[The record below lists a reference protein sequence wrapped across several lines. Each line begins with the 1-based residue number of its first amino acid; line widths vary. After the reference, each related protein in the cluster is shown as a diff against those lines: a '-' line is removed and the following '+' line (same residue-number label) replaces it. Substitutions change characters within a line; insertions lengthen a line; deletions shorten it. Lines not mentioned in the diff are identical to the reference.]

1 MGRCGVSDVEAA
13 RSRLDRVQAAL
24 GHVEALTAWEG
35 DARVTW
41 DLAVAETALRRIEHR
56 LSIYLAACEYER
68 ACETVT
74 PEAA

>member
-1 MGRCGVSDVEAA
+1 MTTIASA

-24 GHVEALTAWEG
+24 AQVEMLAAWEG
-35 DARVTW
+35 DARVTL

>member
-1 MGRCGVSDVEAA
+1 MITIASA
-13 RSRLDRVQAAL
+13 RSRLDRARTAL
-24 GHVEALTAWEG
+24 EHVEALTAWEG
-35 DARVTW
+35 DTRVTE

-68 ACETVT
+68 TCEFVT